1 MSLYTIGDLH
11 LHFGSELKA
20 KNQIEGKVWQNH
32 EEMFRRNCEKLIR
45 PEDTLV
51 LVGDHSWGKILL
63 KRKKIWNTSVISRE
77 GRYYFGE
84 IMICSGM
91 QRKQQ
96 A

>member
-20 KNQIEGKVWQNH
+20 KNQIEGKFWQNH
-32 EEMFRRNCEKLIR
+32 EEIFRSNCEKLIR

-63 KRKKIWNTSVISRE
+63 KQKKIWNTFVISLE
-77 GRYYFGE
+77 GRYCFGE
-84 IMICSGM
+84 IMICFGM

-96 A
+96 V

>member
-32 EEMFRRNCEKLIR
+32 EEIFRVNCEKLIR

-51 LVGDHSWGKILL
+51 HSLVSGDCLRWHPMKVL
-63 KRKKIWNTSVISRE
+63 
-77 GRYYFGE
+77 
-84 IMICSGM
+84 
-91 QRKQQ
+91 
-96 A
+96 

>member
-32 EEMFRRNCEKLIR
+32 EEMFRINCEKLMNPRDGVCGLFFEPGGRGQWVILQIR
-45 PEDTLV
+45 LTV
-51 LVGDHSWGKILL
+51 LAEMS
-63 KRKKIWNTSVISRE
+63 
-77 GRYYFGE
+77 
-84 IMICSGM
+84 MIRAICLTVRPFSLS
-91 QRKQQ
+91 